1 MLKAVVA
8 DRDEQAQKRSRQ
20 KKLGQS
26 KPGTGTGPG
35 IVAQELKNPSSVA

>member
-26 KPGTGTGPG
+26 KPGTGPG